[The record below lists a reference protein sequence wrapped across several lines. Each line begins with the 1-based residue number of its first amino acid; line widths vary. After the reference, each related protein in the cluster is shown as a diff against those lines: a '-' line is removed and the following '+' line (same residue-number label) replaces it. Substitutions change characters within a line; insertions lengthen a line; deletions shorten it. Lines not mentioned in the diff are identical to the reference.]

1 MAVPGR
7 EQTLGT
13 VVVLVVI
20 VSHCSMLV
28 TFSTLVT
35 VLTVFAYP
43 PLSPALL
50 LSC

>member
-13 VVVLVVI
+13 VVLVVI